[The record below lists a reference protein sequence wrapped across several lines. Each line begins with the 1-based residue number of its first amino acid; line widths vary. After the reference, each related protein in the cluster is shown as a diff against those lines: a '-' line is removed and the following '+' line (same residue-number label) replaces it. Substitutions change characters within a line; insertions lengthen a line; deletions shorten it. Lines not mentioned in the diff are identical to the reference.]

1 MNKLTKEEVVKIH
14 TLAHI
19 IKDQVLLYHGRASE
33 SILDSIVRFSNEIQE
48 ITTKK

>member
-14 TLAHI
+14 TLASI
-19 IKDQVLLYHGRASE
+19 IKDQVSLYNNFPTE
-33 SILDSIVRFSNEIQE
+33 SILDSIVRFTNEIQE